1 MSKDIPSHDIE
12 RITIGTYAVFCSQ
25 KQNTNIT
32 KIQKKY
38 KKRNKIQIHLGHCFN
53 VLFPEHTLPG
63 DKETTL
69 LK

>member
-32 KIQKKY
+32 KIQKKIQ
-38 KKRNKIQIHLGHCFN
+38 KKKQNTNTPR
-53 VLFPEHTLPG
+53 P
-63 DKETTL
+63 L
-69 LK
+69 L